1 MGKGIK
7 DFIVPAALGA
17 TGFGLAG
24 YGPLAG
30 LASLGA
36 GGAATGAGIDLAG
49 AGGAGLLG
57 SGSPE
62 AMALMEAGMASGA
75 PSLAGMGAIGS
86 GAGAGGAGINL
97 GAGAFGKALASNGS
111 PSFINGIGAMNLGE
125 KVNGMLSGGKG
136 MQSLA
141 LMGALSGR
149 NQQQQQPRMPE
160 MINRNVSPM
169 PQQGGTFAQAANG
182 NQFQQGMTPEQ
193 LKMLY
198 FQRVGLGA

>member
-30 LASLGA
+30 LAKIGTLGA
-36 GGAATGAGIDLAG
+36 GEGIGVDLAG
-49 AGGAGLLG
+49 AKLPGLLG

-62 AMALMEAGMASGA
+62 AMALMESGMSGA
-75 PSLAGMGAIGS
+75 PFL
-86 GAGAGGAGINL
+86 GGAGINI
-97 GAGAFGKALASNGS
+97 GTQTFGKALAANGA
-111 PSFINGIGAMNLGE
+111 PSAINGVGALNLGE

-149 NQQQQQPRMPE
+149 NRKQQQPRMPE